1 MKINRNIAFIFKK
14 ILHVR
19 GVIPIVV
26 MVLQVHASR
35 ICDDMIAHESNV
47 AVLGRFE
54 DARLADDASGS
65 SRLLAN
71 VIEMQRRTARS

>member
-1 MKINRNIAFIFKK
+1 
-14 ILHVR
+14 
-19 GVIPIVV
+19 
-26 MVLQVHASR
+26 
-35 ICDDMIAHESNV
+35 MIAHESNV

-65 SRLLAN
+65 SRLRAN

>member
-19 GVIPIVV
+19 GVILPL
-26 MVLQVHASR
+26 VLQVHASR

-47 AVLGRFE
+47 AVPGRSV

-65 SRLLAN
+65 SRLRAN
-71 VIEMQRRTARS
+71 ETEMQRRTARS